1 MPMDRRAFVVASA
14 AIGLVAAGLPAE
26 AAQSGLYGLMSSLT
40 AKNGHRDELAAI
52 LAGASEGM
60 PGCRSYVVA
69 LDTSRDDM
77 IWVTEVWDSKQAHE
91 ASLKTPKVMEAIE
104 KGRAL
109 VASFGVK
116 VETVVVSAVRSST

>member
-1 MPMDRRAFVVASA
+1 MPLDRRAFVVATA
-14 AIGLVAAGLPAE
+14 AIGLIGVGSHGE
-26 AAQSGLYGLMSSLT
+26 AAQIGLYGLMSSLT
-40 AKNGHRDELAAI
+40 AKNGRRDELAAI

-60 PGCRSYVVA
+60 LGCRSYVVA

-91 ASLKTPKVMEAIE
+91 ASLKTPKVMDAIE
-104 KGRAL
+104 RGRPL

-116 VETVVVSAVRSST
+116 VETVVVSAARSPS

>member
-1 MPMDRRAFVVASA
+1 MSLDRRAFVVASA
-14 AIGLVAAGLPAE
+14 AIGLVGIGSPAE
-26 AAQSGLYGLMSSLT
+26 ATQSGLCGLMSSLT
-40 AKNGHRDELAAI
+40 AKNGYRDELAAI

-77 IWVTEVWDSKQAHE
+77 IWVMEIWDTKEAHD
-91 ASLKTPKVMEAIE
+91 ASLRTPKVMEAIE
-104 KGRAL
+104 KGRPL

-116 VETVVVSAVRSST
+116 VETVVVSAVRSPT

>member
-1 MPMDRRAFVVASA
+1 MPLDRRAFVVASA
-14 AIGLVAAGLPAE
+14 VGLVAAGSSAE
-26 AAQSGLYGLMSSLT
+26 ATPSGLYGLMSSLT

-60 PGCRSYVVA
+60 PGCRSHVVA

-77 IWVTEVWDSKQAHE
+77 IWVTEIWDTKEAHD
-91 ASLKTPKVMEAIE
+91 ASLKMPKVMDAIE
-104 KGRAL
+104 KGRPL

-116 VETVVVSAVRSST
+116 IQTVVVSAVRSPT